1 MNELKGKYVEGT
13 AKTPQVE
20 FNHLTGELVLEGR
33 SIPENAGKVY
43 EPIVEWV
50 NEYIKSPCSTT
61 NFHLNL
67 EYFNSASLIWLTKI
81 ILVLS
86 NTSMQGA
93 IVYIH
98 LYFEVEDYEDGI
110 SDELRDL
117 IEFLSD
123 KIHGAPC
130 SIAFKTH
137 CIDGEGKEIKE
148 STILV

>member
-33 SIPENAGKVY
+33 SIPENSGKVY
-43 EPIVEWV
+43 EPLLEWI
-50 NEYIKSPCSTT
+50 NEYVKSPCNIT
-61 NFHLNL
+61 NFHLNI
-67 EYFNSASLIWLTKI
+67 EYFNSSSLIWITKI
-81 ILVLS
+81 ILALS
-86 NTSMQGA
+86 NTKLPGA

-98 LYFEVEDYEDGI
+98 LYFEVEDFEDGI
-110 SDELRDL
+110 TEELSDL
-117 IEFLSD
+117 IEVLSD
-123 KIHGAPC
+123 KIHGAAC

-137 CIDGEGKEIKE
+137 CIDGNGKEIKE

>member
-33 SIPENAGKVY
+33 SIPENSGKVY
-43 EPIVEWV
+43 EPLLEWI
-50 NEYIKSPCSTT
+50 NEYVKSPCNIT
-61 NFHLNL
+61 NFRLNL
-67 EYFNSASLIWLTKI
+67 EYFNSSSLIWITKI
-81 ILVLS
+81 ILALS
-86 NTSMQGA
+86 NIKLRGA

-98 LYFEVEDYEDGI
+98 LYFEVEDFEDGI
-110 SDELRDL
+110 TEELSDL
-117 IEFLSD
+117 IEVLSD
-123 KIHGAPC
+123 KIHGAAC

-137 CIDGEGKEIKE
+137 CIDGNGKEIKE